1 MSKATETTEQKPTK
15 VAKKESS
22 GLIVPDNLANMF
34 VEDAGAGQA
43 GVSMEHLALPFIR
56 MIQNGSPE
64 RKKTNAKYIE
74 GSEEG
79 DIFNTVTRELY
90 KQDKGIF
97 VVPCAFEFAYLEFIP
112 IDDGG
117 GFVGKLDPNNPV
129 IRQAVR
135 DDNNKDML
143 PNGHELVKSAQ
154 HYVYVVDQETGSY
167 QQAILGMQSTS
178 LKVSRGWNTQIKM
191 QTARID
197 NRLIKLPSFGTIWH
211 LSTVEKTR
219 DSYTWC
225 EWSVLGRTSYVQD
238 EQLYEEAK
246 TFSELI
252 ESGEVETAADTELQ
266 SAGNSQSSTQSDDE
280 ELFTME

>member
-15 VAKKESS
+15 VVKKETSQ
-22 GLIVPDNLANMF
+22 LIVPESLANRF
-34 VEDAGAGQA
+34 AEDAGAGQA

-64 RKKTNAKYIE
+64 RKKTNAKFIE

-79 DIFNTVTRELY
+79 DIFNTVTRELF

-97 VVPCAFEFAYLEFIP
+97 VVPCAFEFAHLEFVP
-112 IDDGG
+112 MDEGG
-117 GFVGKLDPNNPV
+117 GFVGKLEPNDPV
-129 IRQAVR
+129 IRSANR
-135 DDNNKDML
+135 DENNKDIL
-143 PNGHELVKSAQ
+143 PSGNELVKVAQ
-154 HYVYVVDQETGSY
+154 HYVYVVDQDTGAY

-191 QTARID
+191 QTAMVDDR
-197 NRLIKLPSFGTIWH
+197 RIKLPSFGTVWH
-211 LSTVEKTR
+211 LTTVEKTR
-219 DSYTWC
+219 DNYTWY

-238 EQLYEEAK
+238 EDLYEEAK
-246 TFSELI
+246 SFSDLI

-266 SAGNSQSSTQSDDE
+266 SAGNSRSNTQSDE
-280 ELFTME
+280 ELFSME

>member
-15 VAKKESS
+15 VVKKESS
-22 GLIVPDNLANMF
+22 GLIVPESLANRF
-34 VEDAGAGQA
+34 AEDAGAGQA

-64 RKKTNAKYIE
+64 RKKTNAKFIE

-97 VVPCAFEFAYLEFIP
+97 VVPCAFEFAHLEFIP
-112 IDDGG
+112 MDEGG
-117 GFVGKLDPNNPV
+117 GFVGKLEPNDPA
-129 IRQAVR
+129 IRSANR
-135 DDNNKDML
+135 DENNKDIL
-143 PNGHELVKSAQ
+143 PNGNELVKVAQ
-154 HYVYVVDQETGSY
+154 HYVYVVDQETGAY

-191 QTARID
+191 QTAMVDDR
-197 NRLIKLPSFGTIWH
+197 RIKLPSFGTVWH

-219 DSYTWC
+219 DNYTWY

-238 EQLYEEAK
+238 EDLYEEAK
-246 TFSELI
+246 SFSDLI

-266 SAGNSQSSTQSDDE
+266 SAGNSRSNTPSDE
-280 ELFTME
+280 ELFSME